1 MNCPHCDHPESRVS
15 ETKPGESCDHRVRIC
30 RKCGKTFRT
39 IERIG
44 VYAGRKK
51 GWIED
56 STPEEEEVPPEPKPK
71 KQLAFVANPEDPK
84 LQTFEPEIRHD
95 ICTWWN
101 ESRKSKHGAKAAWTE
116 RAFLGSV
123 YRLAALPSWKQMV
136 LVKAGIEHG
145 WQTLQEE
152 YVKDILDKHK
162 PYRPGLQPKSTA
174 MQKALEQWNP
184 S

>member
-1 MNCPHCDHPESRVS
+1 MRLFSPKRFQRFDDDIASIRTRAPDAE
-15 ETKPGESCDHRVRIC
+15 
-30 RKCGKTFRT
+30 RKNN
-39 IERIG
+39 
-44 VYAGRKK
+44 
-51 GWIED
+51 
-56 STPEEEEVPPEPKPK
+56 EEEPAEDGFRPK
-71 KQLAFVANPEDPK
+71 AK

-101 ESRKSKHGAKAAWTE
+101 ESRKSKHGAKATWTE

-123 YRLAALPSWKQMV
+123 YRMAALPSWKQMV

-145 WQTLQEE
+145 WQTRQEE

-162 PYRPGLQPKSTA
+162 PYRPGLQPKSSA